1 MSTDFT
7 VSIVDQA
14 LPIVQ
19 AILDADNDFRRREQT
34 RPQITLAEMVQG
46 TIETAY
52 GITAADLAVRER
64 DTKRAAITAKIVAA
78 DAKTLDAIL
87 AAVDAVAVAV
97 AVDPIE
103 DPVVD
108 PKADPVVTP

>member
-1 MSTDFT
+1 MRIMTSAGASKLGRRSRWRRWCRALSKPLTA
-7 VSIVDQA
+7 SPQPILPA
-14 LPIVQ
+14 LPV
-19 AILDADNDFRRREQT
+19 FPT
-34 RPQITLAEMVQG
+34 RP
-46 TIETAY
+46 
-52 GITAADLAVRER
+52 TAADLAVRER

>member
-7 VSIVDQA
+7 VSIVDAA

-64 DTKRAAITAKIVAA
+64 DVKRAAITAKVVAA
-78 DAKTLDAIL
+78 DTKMLDAIL
-87 AAVDAVAVAV
+87 AAVDAVKA
-97 AVDPIE
+97 

-108 PKADPVVTP
+108 PVVTP